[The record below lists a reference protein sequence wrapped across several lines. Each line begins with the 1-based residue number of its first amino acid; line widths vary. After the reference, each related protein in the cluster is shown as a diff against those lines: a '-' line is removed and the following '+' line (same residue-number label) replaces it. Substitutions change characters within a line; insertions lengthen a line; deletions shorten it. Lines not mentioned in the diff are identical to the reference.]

1 MCITE
6 VGVSERER
14 EKEREREREREE
26 REREKKKK
34 TRAAREMKT
43 NLSPVSS
50 SHLHQA
56 LAGLAAVFFFWG
68 GAKREAGSNGE
79 RTREV
84 SEKKMGAKRLS
95 RPASIFFSTALQL
108 AVESDGK
115 KMIPK
120 SISWLEQVTSLIR
133 HSLLSNAI

>member
-34 TRAAREMKT
+34 TRAAREKKT

-68 GAKREAGSNGE
+68 GGARGKRVQME
-79 RTREV
+79 RER
-84 SEKKMGAKRLS
+84 GR
-95 RPASIFFSTALQL
+95 
-108 AVESDGK
+108 
-115 KMIPK
+115 
-120 SISWLEQVTSLIR
+120 
-133 HSLLSNAI
+133 

>member
-34 TRAAREMKT
+34 TRAAREKKT

-56 LAGLAAVFFFWG
+56 
-68 GAKREAGSNGE
+68 GSNGE

-84 SEKKMGAKRLS
+84 SEKKKGAKRLS